1 MTFITHVIDN
11 KLGDVEYNKTFKELT
26 TINCGGDIKWLYYP
40 NSIVSLR
47 KCYKYIIENNIKY
60 FIIGNGSNTLS
71 IIPYFDGVVI
81 SLKKMVRTLE
91 FHEDYIEVSSNYNT
105 ISLAYELS
113 KLKLGDLSF
122 LGGIPGEVGGA
133 IYNNSGSYN
142 DNIANHL
149 ISLKY
154 INTNGDIVEIK
165 NSMCAF
171 SYRHSI
177 FHHIEGII
185 ISAKFYIENI
195 ETEELLE
202 VRKKKRI
209 ETQPLDER
217 NMGSIFKNNQL
228 IESYKIIDLLKMRGY
243 QINDA
248 MVSEKHA
255 NFIIN
260 RNNATG
266 KDVLHLIELI
276 QKRALLELGINLEY
290 EITLV

>member
-1 MTFITHVIDN
+1 MTFITYVLDN
-11 KLGDVEYNKTFKELT
+11 DLGDIEYNKSFKELT
-26 TINCGGDIKWLYYP
+26 TINCGGLIKWLYYP
-40 NSIVSLR
+40 NSINSLR
-47 KCYKYIIENNIKY
+47 LCFRYIIKNNIKY

-71 IIPYFDGVVI
+71 VNNYFDGVVI
-81 SLKKMVRTLE
+81 SLKRMEKSLKIYD
-91 FHEDYIEVSSNYNT
+91 DYIEVSSNYNT

-133 IYNNSGSYN
+133 VYNNSGSYK

-154 INTNGDIVEIK
+154 INTNGDVVEIE

-177 FHHIEGII
+177 FHHIKGII
-185 ISAKFYIENI
+185 ISAKFYINHI

-202 VRKKKRI
+202 IRKKKRI
-209 ETQPLDER
+209 DTQPLNEK
-217 NMGSIFKNNQL
+217 NMGSIFKNNSL

-243 QINDA
+243 RINDA
-248 MVSEKHA
+248 MVSEKHS

-260 RNNATG
+260 CNNASG

-276 QKRALLELGINLEY
+276 KKRAMLELGINLEY